1 MFSITESK
9 PNSQFKRIDRGFIE
23 KAENQKAENQT
34 SEEDKSI

>member
-23 KAENQKAENQT
+23 KAENQT